1 MKKITNLFIVTILFI
16 SVLSCDERI
25 IPKPVDGFGSNTG
38 ITPVDPPTNTPK
50 TAAEL
55 ILGDW
60 VYEEISLSS
69 GAKNVVIYKKGGKN
83 TKEMESFNN
92 VSYGFQKGGV
102 LIGTDDNG
110 VKKTGSWILSN
121 QDKKITIGDDSSKFD
136 YDVEKLIE
144 KNFDHSQTI
153 DVDNAGA
160 NIVWI
165 LLANGFGF
173 SDNITT
179 LKVNYKMIRK

>member
-25 IPKPVDGFGSNTG
+25 IPKPLDGSNTG

-60 VYEEISLSS
+60 IYDEISMSS

-83 TKEMESFNN
+83 TKEMEV
-92 VSYGFQKGGV
+92 VSGISYRFEKGGILQGIDQKG
-102 LIGTDDNG
+102 N
-110 VKKTGSWILSN
+110 KNTGAWSLSN
-121 QDKKITIGDDSSKFD
+121 QDKKISLDDGSSKSD
-136 YDVEKLIE
+136 YDIAQLTE
-144 KNFDHSQTI
+144 KNFDYSQTI
-153 DVDNAGA
+153 DTNDAGDDLSWVL
-160 NIVWI
+160 IST
-165 LLANGFGF
+165 LFGF
-173 SDNITT
+173 TDSKT
-179 LKVNYKMIRK
+179 LTVSYKMIHK